1 MSGRQVVLGEMLS
14 LPSPPWTDK
23 AGERSYES
31 DRYLHPEIKCSLARE
46 QRNMLHQWGK
56 RVIKETIQRRVQL

>member
-31 DRYLHPEIKCSLARE
+31 DRYLHPEIKCSLTRE

-56 RVIKETIQRRVQL
+56 CVIKETIQR